1 MKLQPRKV
9 KIVEF
14 SCVALG
20 KPGTWMRKGWVVL
33 EEATDG
39 AGDDE
44 EEEEGGEDDVGS
56 ADVGAADV
64 GAADVGA
71 ADVGAAD
78 VGNADV
84 DIGYLT
90 FLFGGAW
97 ALCSEGGF
105 CF

>member
-64 GAADVGA
+64 GAADVG
-71 ADVGAAD
+71 
-78 VGNADV
+78 NADV